1 MIEYSE
7 VVATLNE
14 KKPSKKRVQIT
25 KEKRFGMG
33 KYTTVNGATNAVKRF
48 KKTHP
53 HLTFA

>member
-48 KKTHP
+48 KKTSSN
-53 HLTFA
+53 LC